1 MSVTTVMLA
10 YMVEHGEFCHG
21 ELIEMEVLVNRREEP
36 KLLGVINPIAETS
49 PFDRSRQ
56 LYEQA
61 RVYMPA
67 GASSNVRVH
76 LHEPFPIL
84 FKRGEGSRVWDVDGN
99 SYVDYLMS
107 YGALILGHRHPR
119 VIAAIQKQL
128 QDGTMFGTTTELEIE
143 VAKMVAN
150 AVPCAEMVTFANTGT
165 EATMEAIR
173 IARAVTGKDKL
184 IKFEGHYHGHHD
196 YVLFSVDA
204 PAPVSGLESSPTRL
218 PYFPGIPEEV
228 SKSVIV
234 APWNNIAA
242 LERILKKYSSDV
254 AAIITEPVMA
264 NQGVI
269 APEPEYLK
277 RLREL
282 TVKYDVLLIF
292 DEVLTGF
299 RVARGGAQELY
310 GVTPDIACF
319 AKALGGGTPLAAV
332 TGKRDLMSMIGP
344 GRVGF
349 GGTYNANPISMAAS
363 KATLETLM
371 ENDGE
376 AFRRMADLGSKLRD
390 GLASKFKEAGYQA
403 VVNSVGPLLSIYF
416 TKLRKVST
424 YRQSTQSDQE
434 KFKRFRDEMLK
445 RGVYMHPDG
454 LERIS
459 LSAVHTEREIEQTL
473 TAAEESLKALRTQT
487 IS

>member
-1 MSVTTVMLA
+1 
-10 YMVEHGEFCHG
+10 MVEQGEFCMK
-21 ELIEMEVLVNRREEP
+21 ELIEMEALLDRREET
-36 KLLGVINPIAETS
+36 KLLGVINPTTEATS
-49 PFDRSRQ
+49 LERSKQ

-61 RVYMPA
+61 RVYLPA

-76 LHEPFPIL
+76 MHEPFPIL
-84 FKRGEGSRVWDVDGN
+84 FKHGEGPRVWDVDGN
-99 SYVDYLMS
+99 KYIDYLMA
-107 YGALILGHRHPR
+107 YGALILGHKHPK
-119 VIAAIQKQL
+119 VISAIQRQL
-128 QDGTMFGTTTELEIE
+128 QEGTMFGTTTELEIE
-143 VAKMVAN
+143 VAKMISG

-196 YVLFSVDA
+196 SVLFSVDS
-204 PAPVSGLESSPTRL
+204 PSPVSGLESSPTRL
-218 PYFPGIPEEV
+218 AYFPGIPDEV
-228 SKSVIV
+228 AKTVIV
-234 APWNNIAA
+234 APWNNLAA

-269 APEPEYLK
+269 PPEPEYLK
-277 RLREL
+277 HLREL
-282 TVKYDVLLIF
+282 TIKYDVLLIF

-310 GVTPDIACF
+310 GVTPDLACF
-319 AKALGGGTPLAAV
+319 AKALGGGTPIAAV
-332 TGKRDLMSMIGP
+332 AGKRDLMNMIGP
-344 GRVGF
+344 GRIGF
-349 GGTYNANPISMAAS
+349 GGTYNANPLSLAAS

-376 AFRRMADLGSKLRD
+376 AFRRMADNGSKLRE
-390 GLASKFKEAGYQA
+390 GLAAKFREAGYQV
-403 VVNSVGPLLSIYF
+403 VVNAVGPLLSIYF

-434 KFKRFRDEMLK
+434 KYKRFRDEMLK
-445 RGVYMHPDG
+445 HGVYMHPDG

-459 LSAVHTEREIEQTL
+459 ISAVHTEREIEETL
-473 TAAEESLKALRTQT
+473 TATEESLKALRTQT